1 MWPFDWFRK
10 EQVRMERQKAA
21 WRMVEAKQDDGL
33 TLFQA
38 RCNEEM
44 IEAFRHSP
52 ELLRKQTIEGDEE
65 KVIAGVLPQSNI
77 KYWIYVDGAQVGDYY
92 LLDKL
97 DYDTPEAMI
106 AAFVKL
112 ALTATHA
119 EH

>member
-1 MWPFDWFRK
+1 MA
-10 EQVRMERQKAA
+10 RQKAA
-21 WRMVEAKQDDGL
+21 WQAVSARQDDGF

-38 RCNEEM
+38 RCREEM
-44 IEAFRHSP
+44 ISAFRHSP
-52 ELLRKQTIEGDEE
+52 ALLNKQAVEAGEE
-65 KVIAGVLPQSNI
+65 EDKVIAGVLPQSNI
-77 KYWIYVDGAQVGDYY
+77 KYWIYVDGAQVGDFY